1 MKHQKFL
8 QQILS
13 IGWILFFLT
22 ACCTYGTTPATV
34 PQTVA
39 SVPTISTKVAFPLTG
54 SVEIEEGRCCIGGL
68 AGDTIQAR
76 VEFSAMSPFGKVNS
90 MRVRAAGQC
99 FTETEME
106 VASWE
111 PFVPSKTYSVAVAL
125 NWIGFYISVQFQDEY
140 GNVSP
145 VYCDDISVEGS
156 PPLNP

>member
-1 MKHQKFL
+1 MKHQRFL
-8 QQILS
+8 QQIFS
-13 IGWILFFLT
+13 VGWILFLLT
-22 ACCTYGTTPATV
+22 GCGTYGSTPAAI
-34 PQTVA
+34 PQTA
-39 SVPTISTKVAFPLTG
+39 ALVPTISTKVAFPLTG

-68 AGDTIQAR
+68 AGDTIQAQ
-76 VEFSAMSPFGKVNS
+76 VEFSATSPFGKVNS
-90 MRVRAAGQC
+90 MRVRTAGEC

-111 PFVPSKTYSVAVAL
+111 PFVPSKTYSIAVAL

-156 PPLNP
+156 PSLNP

>member
-1 MKHQKFL
+1 MTYQRFL
-8 QQILS
+8 QQTLS
-13 IGWILFFLT
+13 VGWILFLLT
-22 ACCTYGTTPATV
+22 GCGTFGSTSTAI

-39 SVPTISTKVAFPLTG
+39 LVPTISTKAAFLLTG

-76 VEFSAMSPFGKVNS
+76 VEFSAMSPVGKVNR

-125 NWIGFYISVQFQDEY
+125 NWIGFYVSVQFQDEY

-156 PPLNP
+156 PPLNS

>member
-1 MKHQKFL
+1 MKHQRFL

-13 IGWILFFLT
+13 IGWMLFFLT
-22 ACCTYGTTPATV
+22 GCGTFGATPATI
-34 PQTVA
+34 PQTVVL
-39 SVPTISTKVAFPLTG
+39 VPTTSTKAAFPLTG

-68 AGDTIQAR
+68 AGDTIQAQ
-76 VEFSAMSPFGKVNS
+76 VEFSATSPFGKVNG
-90 MRVRAAGQC
+90 MRVRSAGQC

-111 PFVPSKTYSVAVAL
+111 AFVPSKTYSIAVAL

-145 VYCDDISVEGS
+145 VFCDDISVEGS

>member
-8 QQILS
+8 RQIFS
-13 IGWILFFLT
+13 VGWILFFLT
-22 ACCTYGTTPATV
+22 GCGTYRSTPAAI

-39 SVPTISTKVAFPLTG
+39 LVPTTSTKVAFPLTG
-54 SVEIEEGRCCIGGL
+54 SVEIEDGRCCIGGL

-76 VEFSAMSPFGKVNS
+76 VEFSATSPFGKVNG
-90 MRVRAAGQC
+90 MRVRTADQC
-99 FTETEME
+99 FAETEME
-106 VASWE
+106 AAHWE
-111 PFVPSKTYSVAVAL
+111 SFVPSKTYSVAVAL

-156 PPLNP
+156 PPLKP